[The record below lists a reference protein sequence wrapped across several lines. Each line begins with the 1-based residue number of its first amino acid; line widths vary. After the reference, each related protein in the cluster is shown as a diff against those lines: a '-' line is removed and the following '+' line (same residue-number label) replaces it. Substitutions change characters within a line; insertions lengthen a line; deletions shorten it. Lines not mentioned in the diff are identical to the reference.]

1 MSNKTK
7 YIIGILAGIEDPNT
21 GVPAEFHVV
30 SDYHISQKYKTATAT
45 LESYFSKR
53 HHDNGKQ
60 ALGSQS
66 VTLQGIPDRGNDT
79 LDWIY
84 RSIVANIPD
93 GATDAYGNPIVA
105 HAFTGA
111 ELVSE

>member
-7 YIIGILAGIEDPNT
+7 HIIGISIEIEDPNT
-21 GVPAEFHVV
+21 GVPTDFHVV
-30 SDYHISQKYKTATAT
+30 SDYHVSHKYKTATAT

-53 HHDNGKQ
+53 HHDIGKQ
-60 ALGSQS
+60 ALGNQS
-66 VTLQGIPDRGNDT
+66 ITLYGVPERGQDT

-84 RSIVANIPD
+84 RNAVAAIPD
-93 GATDAYGNPIVA
+93 GSIDAYGNPLYA

-111 ELVSE
+111 ELVEQ

>member
-7 YIIGILAGIEDPNT
+7 HIIGILAEIEDPNT
-21 GVPAEFHVV
+21 GVPAQFHVV
-30 SDYHISQKYKTATAT
+30 SDYHVSEKYATATAT
-45 LESYFSKR
+45 LESYFSKK

-66 VTLQGIPDRGNDT
+66 MTLYGKPERGQDT
-79 LDWIY
+79 LDWVY
-84 RSIVANIPD
+84 RSIVAAIPD
-93 GATDAYGNPIVA
+93 GATDVYGNPITA

-111 ELVSE
+111 ELVA